1 MKREIRIFFT
11 ALMFFTRIPCPK
23 WSDHSPEYLTKSSRY
38 FPLVGFIVGAIGAL
52 IYYLSAFVFPHSI
65 AILLSMVATI
75 LTTGAFH
82 EDGLS
87 DVCDGFGGGWTKES
101 ILRIMKDSRVGAFG
115 VIGLICIFS
124 LKFATLYDIDRRQI
138 PFALITGH
146 ALSRFAAS
154 TLLFTLDY
162 VREDADSKAKPAA
175 HRMSGISLFAG
186 ACFGILPLLM
196 FWNAYIF
203 LLLIPVFAARWY
215 LSRYYVKWIG
225 GQTGDCGGATQQ
237 ICEVAFYLSFIA
249 LWKFI

>member
-38 FPLVGFIVGAIGAL
+38 FPLVGIIVGSIGAL
-52 IYYLSAFVFPHSI
+52 VYCLSTFLFPHSLSI
-65 AILLSMVATI
+65 ILSMIATI

-87 DVCDGFGGGWTKES
+87 DVCDGFGGGWTKAS

-115 VIGLICIFS
+115 VIGLIAVFS
-124 LKFATLYDIDRRQI
+124 LKFASLYYMPSHLI
-138 PFALITGH
+138 PAILITGH

-154 TLLFTLDY
+154 TLVFTLDY
-162 VREDADSKAKPAA
+162 VRDEADSKAKPAA
-175 HRMSGISLFAG
+175 QKMSGISLVLG
-186 ACFGILPLLM
+186 ACFGILPLLI
-196 FWNAYIF
+196 FQNIYIS
-203 LLLIPVFAARWY
+203 LLLIPIFTIRWY
-215 LSRYYVKWIG
+215 LGRYYFKWIG

-237 ICEVAFYLSFIA
+237 ICEVVFYLSFFA